1 MLPTLMFNGMGPAK
15 NKKGEKLQTT
25 FLCEKAGLSKTVG
38 WSYDLFVLM
47 CDFGILTSCYY
58 LHSPWF
64 FDH

>member
-1 MLPTLMFNGMGPAK
+1 MGPAK